1 MSTHDYAPLAL
12 LGRFLP
18 ADGSPAVFIHR
29 CYSREVWR
37 RRGAHA
43 SLSLPIAFLM
53 WPLISL
59 IAVSR
64 FTWHNGP
71 AIKKRV
77 GKGIPRQMSE
87 QIFLAF
93 SHSILP
99 RWYYVFELHDNEK
112 RRKARQYLL
121 RFETKGG
128 VYTLLKEKPKSAAP
142 LSPLTDKV
150 LFASRCHE
158 HHVAAVPVVLALEKG
173 IFTYFNGHEPALPK
187 IDLFIKPNHGKGGR
201 GAERWDYQPSG
212 TYKGAGGKELSA
224 AALLHRLKTLPF
236 AEGCLVQPRVVNH
249 PLLVDLS
256 NGALATVRV
265 VTCLNERGEIEVT
278 NAVLRMARGDNTV
291 VDNFHA
297 GGIAAKVDLQSG
309 ELGRATDLGVRATTA
324 WCEAHP
330 DTGAWILGRT
340 LPCWNE
346 TLDLVRR
353 AHAVFA
359 DRVFIGWDVAVLPD
373 GPQLIEGNGAPD
385 LDIIQRT
392 HQEPLGNARFGQILA
407 FHLAQARAAKWRL

>member
-1 MSTHDYAPLAL
+1 MPTHDYAPLAL

-18 ADGSPAVFIHR
+18 TDGSPAVFIHR

-37 RRGAHA
+37 RRGLRT
-43 SLSLPIAFLM
+43 SLSLPIAFLV
-53 WPLISL
+53 WPLITL
-59 IAVSR
+59 VMASR
-64 FTWHNGP
+64 FTWHNGS

-77 GKGIPRQMSE
+77 GKGIIRQMSE
-87 QIFLAF
+87 QLFLAL

-99 RWYYVFELHDNEK
+99 RWYYVFELHDDEK
-112 RRKARQYLL
+112 RRRARQYLL

-128 VYTLLKEKPKSAAP
+128 VYTLLKEKLKSDAP

-150 LFASRCHE
+150 SFASRCHGR
-158 HHVAAVPVVLALEKG
+158 HVAAVPVVLALEKG
-173 IFTYFNGHEPALPK
+173 TFTYLSGREPTLPK

-212 TYKGAGGKELSA
+212 TYKGAGGKELTA
-224 AALLHRLKTLPF
+224 AELLHRLETLPF
-236 AEGCLVQPRVVNH
+236 EEGCLVQPRVVNH
-249 PLLVDLS
+249 PLIADLS

-265 VTCLNERGEIEVT
+265 VTCRNERGEIEVT
-278 NAVLRMARGDNTV
+278 NAVLRMARGSNTV

-309 ELGRATDLGVRATTA
+309 VLGRATDLGVRTTTA
-324 WCEAHP
+324 WCETHP
-330 DTGAWILGRT
+330 DTGARILGRT
-340 LPCWNE
+340 LPFWSE

-353 AHAVFA
+353 AHAVFS
-359 DRVFIGWDVAVLPD
+359 DRVFIGWDVAVLQN

-392 HQEPLGNARFGQILA
+392 HQEPLGNARLGQILA
-407 FHLAQARAAKWRL
+407 LHLAQVEGAQ